1 MEREKGNIEIVGIAC
16 VAEIRRRL
24 PEPSP
29 RAPPRCFGFSF
40 SARAKNKTKAAET
53 VSELNEIL
61 IQRSDRC
68 GSALW
73 RFDKEGSGRVEEGV
87 DLSEI
92 NMLRRRGRAKTP
104 RRHVWIAMR
113 QKKNTVGFKIDLLVA
128 GIFFSFLR
136 VDVSEKK
143 RT

>member
-1 MEREKGNIEIVGIAC
+1 MERERKKGNIEIVGIAY

-40 SARAKNKTKAAET
+40 SARAKNKTKAAAT

-73 RFDKEGSGRVEEGV
+73 RFDKEGSGRVEEGLIYRKLICYAV
-87 DLSEI
+87 EAERKHLAATFGS
-92 NMLRRRGRAKTP
+92 RRGR
-104 RRHVWIAMR
+104 R
-113 QKKNTVGFKIDLLVA
+113 KI
-128 GIFFSFLR
+128 R
-136 VDVSEKK
+136 
-143 RT
+143 